1 MDSIKHGFKD
11 SALDQQNVLH
21 LVSQWKKDFPNSSI
35 FCRPYSST
43 GDKDEVNF
51 LFCYQTEWQKNL
63 LSLYGNITL
72 LDATYRTTR
81 YALPLYFI
89 CVRANV
95 CYLIVGAFV
104 IQHERT
110 EFIQEALCLLKD
122 CRLES

>member
-63 LSLYGNITL
+63 LSLYGNDITL

-81 YALPLYFI
+81 YALPLYFKCVLLNCRCI
-89 CVRANV
+89 CDSARKNRI
-95 CYLIVGAFV
+95 YSRGFMLI
-104 IQHERT
+104 ERL
-110 EFIQEALCLLKD
+110 E